1 MSDAIIRKLAG
12 AIAANRKADAREGS
26 STVDTAALKALEATI
41 VVRLANMSDEQRTKV
56 INTAID
62 ILRTNNAGPEAE
74 AEVRRILGLPSEP
87 R

>member
-12 AIAANRKADAREGS
+12 ALAASGKTD
-26 STVDTAALKALEATI
+26 ALKETSTLDTSSLKTLEATI
-41 VVRLANMSDEQRTKV
+41 AVRLAHMSDEQRTKL

-74 AEVRRILGLPSEP
+74 AEVRRILGV
-87 R
+87 

>member
-12 AIAANRKADAREGS
+12 ALAS
-26 STVDTAALKALEATI
+26 SGETDALKETSTLDTSALKTLEATI
-41 VVRLANMSDEQRTKV
+41 AVRLAHMSDEQRTKL

-74 AEVRRILGLPSEP
+74 AEVRRILGV
-87 R
+87 